1 MPGIV
6 DSIIEAYG
14 GDEID
19 SEFLAASREKVS
31 RYIETLSLMGET
43 DRRQLAAYGRAYLDE
58 LRNPD
63 RRYTGC

>member
-6 DSIIEAYG
+6 DSIIEACG
-14 GDEID
+14 SDMD

-31 RYIETLSLMGET
+31 RYLETLSAMGET
-43 DRRQLAAYGRAYLDE
+43 DRRRLAAYGRAYLDE
-58 LRNPD
+58 LHHPD

>member
-1 MPGIV
+1 MTGIV

-14 GDEID
+14 EDGDQA
-19 SEFLAASREKVS
+19 FLAASREKVS
-31 RYIETLSLMGET
+31 RYIETLSAMGET